1 MHRSTK
7 ATHKRHRRVVHRK
20 QHKAPV
26 ITLRLAPLQ
35 DLAAA
40 LRDPLPSSPSGDG
53 PYLWLAGLAFTILAA
68 VSLSFVFLWRR
79 IGTIA
84 WSS

>member
-1 MHRSTK
+1 
-7 ATHKRHRRVVHRK
+7 VHRK

-53 PYLWLAGLAFTILAA
+53 PYLWLAGLAFTLLA
-68 VSLSFVFLWRR
+68 VSGLSMHFLTERVVR
-79 IGTIA
+79 
-84 WSS
+84 